1 MSDLLSAASLL
12 LGVLAILFGLWYP
25 EITKAIETVEPS
37 HRGDYGRPYKQ
48 IKAVLYSRAIPLT
61 TACFLLTLVF
71 APDAIRIIFLSMNKY
86 SIEGTGAL
94 RSYSAVSTSFVLV
107 VSLALA
113 LHVYLFYYTIK
124 LVQKARKLAPK
135 NTNR

>member
-25 EITKAIETVEPS
+25 EITKAMDTVEPP
-37 HRGDYGRPYKQ
+37 HRADYIRPYKQ

-61 TACFLLTLVF
+61 TACSLLTLVF
-71 APDAIRIIFLSMNKY
+71 APDAKRIIFLSMDKY
-86 SIEGTGAL
+86 SIEGIGAL

-113 LHVYLFYYTIK
+113 LDLYLIYYTIK
-124 LVQKARKLAPK
+124 LVQKSRKLEPK

>member
-12 LGVLAILFGLWYP
+12 LGALAILFGLWYP
-25 EITKAIETVEPS
+25 EITKAMDIVEPA
-37 HRGDYGRPYKQ
+37 HRADYTRPHRQ

-61 TACFLLTLVF
+61 MACSLLTLVF
-71 APDAIRIIFLSMNKY
+71 APDATRIIFLSMDKY
-86 SIEGTGAL
+86 LIEGIGAL

-107 VSLALA
+107 VSLALT
-113 LHVYLFYYTIK
+113 LDLYLIYFTIK
-124 LVQKARKLAPK
+124 LVQKVRKLAPN